1 MKKCISYLISIV
13 LFSLIAI
20 SCTKILGLEED
31 CGDSLTVEN
40 ANGLEL
46 HIKDTTVNKYIYQ
59 LVSPLYNID
68 SLQIWNS
75 QGEKYKLFV
84 NISVDTS
91 THYGAYNDVSIY
103 GIYNSNFDTN
113 IYEDTI
119 RKDIYI
125 KYNKNEY
132 DTLNICF
139 KANHA
144 KCGGVFAFIKV
155 MRKGK
160 LISYTQNDFAPRILI
175 KK

>member
-1 MKKCISYLISIV
+1 MKRYSSYLALIIV
-13 LFSLIAI
+13 LTFFTI
-20 SCTKILGLEED
+20 SCTKILGLDDD
-31 CGDSLTVEN
+31 CGDTLTVES
-40 ANGLEL
+40 ANGFEL
-46 HIKDTTVNKYIYQ
+46 HIKDTLVNKYIYQ

-75 QGEKYKLFV
+75 QGERYKLFV
-84 NISVDTS
+84 NVSVDTS
-91 THYGAYNDVSIY
+91 SHYGAYNDISIY
-103 GIYNSNFDTN
+103 GIYNTNYDTN

-125 KYNKNEY
+125 MYKKNEC
-132 DTLNICF
+132 DTLNISF

-144 KCGGVFAFIKV
+144 RCGGEFAFIKV